1 MNTTKQYWPA
11 HLHQQDKRPSQEERQ
26 SVLQQ
31 VIAANARLPKLE
43 NDKIDVFFNGVYQGK
58 V

>member
-1 MNTTKQYWPA
+1 MNQSTKYWPA
-11 HLHQQDKRPSQEERQ
+11 HLHQQDKRPSQEVRQ
-26 SVLQQ
+26 TVLQQ

-43 NDKIDVFFNGVYQGK
+43 NDKISVFFNGIYQGK